1 MLFSVQT
8 PAAGGTA
15 FAQFAAAWCYDG
27 NGYIL
32 NDTGTSLDVRIG
44 ASGSVQT
51 LASGA
56 TLPIKLVFSMA
67 ELYVRRTDQSTTQ
80 VTVEAQVGTGSAG
93 GGTTPVQ
100 AGEIATTAAAAAVA
114 GHNADAGA
122 HDIDGRIATAISGL
136 TGSET
141 SAASFG
147 FLPTASGAVNA
158 AALQSAADASPT
170 GGTIYIPAGVYDMAA
185 GVAVPSGA
193 AFRFAAGVTLRKTAD
208 FWAFFYA
215 AGIPTRTVT
224 ENVTFEGAWTVL
236 SQNGRNSGNG
246 TPVAGLDPQP
256 GYFDVYFT
264 KNWRIS
270 GFVFSMLTGA
280 HCFSVHGGAC
290 ENILVENIKATGTTD
305 GDVDNDC
312 RATIQFQGGSKYI
325 TVRNVES
332 DTNDDAV
339 AFNASDYPLNVIS
352 AGDIE
357 DVTVE
362 NITDK
367 YHGARQVGFSVRMIS
382 GSWTDWANGNTYKLG
397 DCANNAGKI
406 YTVSGKTS
414 GTFPLTASTAPTHA
428 SGDATGADGITWR
441 FLKVGTF
448 KTADVRNVTIRN
460 LTCYRNYTP
469 VAVIVDDNEY
479 VRNAYPGT
487 EGTSISDNILVDS
500 VKWEP
505 GASGGSWALFA
516 AYQGNV
522 GSVIV
527 RRLAHTDITGTNSL
541 FGLYYDTIPVTVR
554 ALTFEDC
561 DVSHSSSV
569 LFRTAGHAGSGVQK
583 LLFDRC
589 EFAGTVGSGNQST
602 IFVGCTGDVEQY
614 TFRDCKISGFPNL
627 LSIAGDTTGVTMV
640 LDGCM
645 ISGCTKIANTLG
657 DNSPFTIYRRNC
669 KIDVDD
675 GSMFANNGSATSPI
689 TMISSEAQTAYQ
701 IAATGTAW
709 TVMHYATVAD
719 FGTTDPIITL
729 AKLGRYKL
737 GARLQLRYDGA
748 SFAARPTLT
757 VSYRIDGTENTS
769 QQGIFLLPPMDGE
782 TTDARTL
789 IMPDVFISQT
799 GTAKVVT
806 LQCTLSSAYW
816 RGTVTIDQC
825 ELTATPLDQ

>member
-1 MLFSVQT
+1 MTNEQVKADIAANLPDNTSGLIT
-8 PAAGGTA
+8 PAKLRTEMGKMVD
-15 FAQFAAAWCYDG
+15 YS
-27 NGYIL
+27 
-32 NDTGTSLDVRIG
+32 DTS
-44 ASGSVQT
+44 
-51 LASGA
+51 
-56 TLPIKLVFSMA
+56 
-67 ELYVRRTDQSTTQ
+67 
-80 VTVEAQVGTGSAG
+80 
-93 GGTTPVQ
+93 
-100 AGEIATTAAAAAVA
+100 AAAAVA
-114 GHNADAGA
+114 GHNADGGA
-122 HDIDGRIATAISGL
+122 HDIDGRIAIAISGL

-147 FLPTASGAVNA
+147 FLPTASGAENA

-185 GVAVPSGA
+185 GIAVPSGA

-246 TPVAGLDPQP
+246 TPVSGLDPQP

-270 GFVFSMLTGA
+270 GFVFSMTTGA

-290 ENILVENIKATGTTD
+290 ENIIVENIKAIGTTD

-312 RATIQFQGGSKYI
+312 RATIQFQGWSKYI
-325 TVRNVES
+325 TVRNVEM
-332 DTNDDAV
+332 DTNDDCI

-362 NITDK
+362 NITDR
-367 YHGARQVGFSVRMIS
+367 YHGAGQVGFSVRMIS

-448 KTADVRNVTIRN
+448 KTANVRNVTIRN

-469 VAVIVDDNEY
+469 VAVLVDDNEY
-479 VRNAYPGT
+479 VRNVYPGT
-487 EGTSISDNILVDS
+487 EGDSITDNVLIDS

-527 RRLAHTDITGTNSL
+527 RRLARTAITGTNSL
-541 FGLYYDTIPVTVR
+541 FGLYYGTIPVTVR

-561 DVSHSSSV
+561 DVLHSSSV

-589 EFAGTVGSGNQST
+589 KFAGTVGSGNNST

-627 LSIAGDTTGVTMV
+627 LAIAGDTTGVKMV
-640 LDGCM
+640 LDGCD

-657 DNSPFTIYRRNC
+657 ENSPFTIYRRNC

-675 GSMFANNGSATSPI
+675 GSLFANNGSTTSALSFISAETQTPYQAT
-689 TMISSEAQTAYQ
+689 AV
-701 IAATGTAW
+701 GTAW
-709 TVMHYATVAD
+709 VIYNYATVAG
-719 FGTTDPIITL
+719 FGTTNPVATL
-729 AKLGRYKL
+729 AKPGRYRISSKV
-737 GARLQLRYDGA
+737 QLRYDGA

-757 VSYRIDGTENTS
+757 LSYRINGVEYTDK
-769 QQGIFLLPPMDGE
+769 QGVFLLPPMDGE
-782 TTDARTL
+782 TTDARVL
-789 IMPDVFISQT
+789 VMPDIFVDQI
-799 GTAKVVT
+799 GTAKAIT
-806 LQCTLSSAYW
+806 IQGLLSSAYW
-816 RGTVTIDQC
+816 RGTVAIDQC
-825 ELTATPLDQ
+825 EITATPINQ

>member
-1 MLFSVQT
+1 MD
-8 PAAGGTA
+8 AGVSISSNSS
-15 FAQFAAAWCYDG
+15 FIW
-27 NGYIL
+27 
-32 NDTGTSLDVRIG
+32 
-44 ASGSVQT
+44 
-51 LASGA
+51 
-56 TLPIKLVFSMA
+56 
-67 ELYVRRTDQSTTQ
+67 
-80 VTVEAQVGTGSAG
+80 SAG
-93 GGTTPVQ
+93 V
-100 AGEIATTAAAAAVA
+100 
-114 GHNADAGA
+114 
-122 HDIDGRIATAISGL
+122 
-136 TGSET
+136 
-141 SAASFG
+141 
-147 FLPTASGAVNA
+147 
-158 AALQSAADASPT
+158 
-170 GGTIYIPAGVYDMAA
+170 
-185 GVAVPSGA
+185 
-193 AFRFAAGVTLRKTAD
+193 RFHKTAN

-215 AGIPTRTVT
+215 AGIPSRTVT
-224 ENVTFEGAWTVL
+224 ENVTFQGSWTVL
-236 SQNGRNSGNG
+236 SQNGMNSGAG

-256 GYFDVYFT
+256 GYFDVYYT
-264 KNWRIS
+264 RNWRIS
-270 GFVFSMLTGA
+270 GFVFEMQTGI
-280 HCFSVHGGAC
+280 HCFSIHGGAC
-290 ENILVENIKATGTTD
+290 ENLTVENVRGIGSTD
-305 GDVDNDC
+305 GDVSNDC
-312 RATIQFQGGSKYI
+312 RATIQLQGGSKYV
-325 TVRNVES
+325 TFRNVET
-332 DTNDDAV
+332 DTNDDAI
-339 AFNASDYPLNVIS
+339 ALNASDYPLNVIS

-357 DVTVE
+357 DVTIE
-362 NITDK
+362 NLTDH
-367 YHGARQVGFSVRMIS
+367 YHGVGQVGFSVRMIS
-382 GSWTDWANGNTYKLG
+382 GSWLDWANGNTYKLG

-414 GTFPLTASTAPTHA
+414 GTFPKTASAAPTHIA
-428 SGDATGADGITWR
+428 GDVTGADGITWR

-448 KTADVRNVTIRN
+448 KTANVRNVTVRN
-460 LTCYRNYTP
+460 VTCYRNYTP
-469 VAVIVDDNEY
+469 IAVLVDDNEY
-479 VRNAYPGT
+479 VRNVYPGT
-487 EGTSISDNILVDS
+487 EGASITDNVLIDS

-527 RRLAHTDITGTNSL
+527 RRLSRTAITGTNSL
-541 FGLYYDTIPVTVR
+541 FGLYYNSLPVTVR

-569 LFRTAGHAGSGVQK
+569 LFRTPGHAGSGVQK

-589 EFAGTVGSGNQST
+589 KFAGTVGSGNQST

-614 TFRDCKISGFPNL
+614 TFRDCRISGFPNL

-640 LDGCM
+640 LDGCT

-657 DNSPFTIYRRNC
+657 ENSPFTIYRRNC
-669 KIDVDD
+669 KLDVDD

-701 IAATGTAW
+701 IAAAGTAW
-709 TVMHYATVAD
+709 TIYHYATVAD
-719 FGTTDPIITL
+719 FGTTDPVITIS
-729 AKLGRYKL
+729 KLGRYKL

-769 QQGIFLLPPMDGE
+769 QQGIFLLPPMDGA

-825 ELTATPLDQ
+825 ELTAIPLDQ